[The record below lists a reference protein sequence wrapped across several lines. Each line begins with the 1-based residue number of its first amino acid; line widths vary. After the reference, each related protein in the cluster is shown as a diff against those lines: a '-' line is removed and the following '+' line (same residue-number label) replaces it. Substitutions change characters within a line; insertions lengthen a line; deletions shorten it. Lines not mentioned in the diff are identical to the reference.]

1 MTHLLKRLF
10 WWLTC
15 AVIFFTVFA
24 FALNN
29 RETVVVHWFFG
40 YYTRIQLVLL
50 VLTVFAAGLLVGALA
65 MLPQWWRLRSG
76 ALLALP
82 APAPATKAHK
92 AKTPT
97 SPVAQSSEE
106 DTIDAV

>member
-1 MTHLLKRLF
+1 MKHLAWLF
-10 WWLTC
+10 KWLFNG
-15 AVIFFTVFA
+15 AIFFTLFA

-50 VLTVFAAGLLVGALA
+50 VLAVFAAGLLVGALA

-76 ALLALP
+76 VLLALP
-82 APAPATKAHK
+82 VPATKAHK

>member
-10 WWLTC
+10 WWFAC

-65 MLPQWWRLRSG
+65 MLPHWWRLRSSV
-76 ALLALP
+76 LLALP
-82 APAPATKAHK
+82 APAAKAQN
-92 AKTPT
+92 AKTPA
-97 SPVAQSSEE
+97 SPAAPSSEE

>member
-40 YYTRIQLVLL
+40 YYTSIQLVLL

-76 ALLALP
+76 VLLALP
-82 APAPATKAHK
+82 APATKDHK

-97 SPVAQSSEE
+97 SPVAQSSQE
-106 DTIDAV
+106 DPIDAV

>member
-65 MLPQWWRLRSG
+65 MLPQWWRLRNG
-76 ALLALP
+76 VLLALP
-82 APAPATKAHK
+82 APATKAHQ

-97 SPVAQSSEE
+97 SPVAQSSQE
-106 DTIDAV
+106 DPIDAV

>member
-1 MTHLLKRLF
+1 MTHLLKRIF

-50 VLTVFAAGLLVGALA
+50 VLAVFAAGLLVGALA

-82 APAPATKAHK
+82 APAAKAQN

-97 SPVAQSSEE
+97 SAVAQSSEE

>member
-10 WWLTC
+10 WWFAC

-50 VLTVFAAGLLVGALA
+50 VLAVFAAGLLVGALA

-82 APAPATKAHK
+82 APSTK
-92 AKTPT
+92 AKTSKVAA

>member
-50 VLTVFAAGLLVGALA
+50 VLAVFAAGLLVGALA

-82 APAPATKAHK
+82 VPATKA
-92 AKTPT
+92 KTSKVAA

>member
-24 FALNN
+24 FAMNN
-29 RETVVVHWFFG
+29 RETLVVHWFFG

-76 ALLALP
+76 VLLAL
-82 APAPATKAHK
+82 PAPATKAHK

-106 DTIDAV
+106 NTIDAV

>member
-10 WWLTC
+10 WWFTC

-50 VLTVFAAGLLVGALA
+50 VLAVFAAGLLVGALA

-82 APAPATKAHK
+82 APATK
-92 AKTPT
+92 AKTSKVAT
-97 SPVAQSSEE
+97 APVAQSSEE

>member
-1 MTHLLKRLF
+1 MTHLLKRIF

-50 VLTVFAAGLLVGALA
+50 VLAVFAAGLLVGALA
-65 MLPQWWRLRSG
+65 MLPHWWRLRSG
-76 ALLALP
+76 ASVAL
-82 APAPATKAHK
+82 PAPATKANSSK
-92 AKTPT
+92 IAN
-97 SPVAQSSEE
+97 SLVAQSPEE